1 MEKRRLGKTE
11 LMTSIVTFGG
21 ASLGAVSQKEADK
34 AIDLAIEHGVN
45 HFDVAPAY
53 EEAELRIGSWIQRH
67 KECRSLITL
76 GGKTTKRKKKEA
88 REELHRSLERLQVDY
103 FDLYQFH
110 GVHARNELDTVTGPG
125 GAVEGVLEAREKG
138 LTRYIGISGH
148 QLSTHIEALNRFD
161 FDTIMFPLNFILY
174 ANPKY
179 YRHYES
185 FRKLAKEKDV
195 GLLVIKTIAK
205 RPWGD
210 KIQSQSPTGQIYET
224 GYEPFDEQEE
234 TDNCLRFV
242 LSQDVTTAVTASD
255 VRLVPKL
262 LDAAERFKP
271 LSDAEQKA
279 LTSTENLFFLVAPT
293 IFGWY

>member
-34 AIDLAIEHGVN
+34 AIDLAVEHGVN

-53 EEAELRIGSWIQRH
+53 EEAELRIGSWIRRH
-67 KECRSLITL
+67 KDSRSLITL

-88 REELHRSLERLQVDY
+88 REELHRSLERLQVGL
-103 FDLYQFH
+103 FRSLSISWGSCSQRIGH
-110 GVHARNELDTVTGPG
+110 CKQARV
-125 GAVEGVLEAREKG
+125 GAVEGILEAREKG

-195 GLLVIKTIAK
+195 GAV
-205 RPWGD
+205 G
-210 KIQSQSPTGQIYET
+210 
-224 GYEPFDEQEE
+224 
-234 TDNCLRFV
+234 N
-242 LSQDVTTAVTASD
+242 QDDS
-255 VRLVPKL
+255 
-262 LDAAERFKP
+262 
-271 LSDAEQKA
+271 QKA
-279 LTSTENLFFLVAPT
+279 M
-293 IFGWY
+293 G

>member
-53 EEAELRIGSWIQRH
+53 EEAELRIGSWIRRH
-67 KECRSLITL
+67 KECRSLISL
-76 GGKTTKRKKKEA
+76 GCKTTKRKKKEA
-88 REELHRSLERLQVDY
+88 REEFHRSLERLEIDY
-103 FDLYQFH
+103 FDLYQLH
-110 GVHARNELDTVTGPG
+110 GVHSLNELDTVTGPG
-125 GAVEGVLEAREKG
+125 GTVEGILEAREKG

-161 FDTIMFPLNFILY
+161 FDTVMFPLNFILY

-210 KIQSQSPTGQIYET
+210 KIPVYKT

-234 TDNCLRFV
+234 IDNCLRFV
-242 LSQDVTTAVTASD
+242 LSQDVTSAVTASD

-271 LSDAEQKA
+271 LSDAQQKA
-279 LTSTENLFFLVAPT
+279 LTSRENLFFLVAPT